1 MTVGLGSM
9 RGVRAGV
16 VLAPMTTY
24 KLGGPADWFAEIQD
38 EQHLVDVLAAATSA
52 ADVLVLGRG
61 SNLLIADTGY
71 RGLVIRLS
79 GEFVQIAV
87 DSDGVVRAGG
97 AAPLPR
103 VARAGAEAGR
113 CGLEFYAGIPGTV
126 GGAVRMNAGGHG
138 SDTASCLISAR
149 VIDRSTGGR
158 YDRSPADLE
167 FDYRHSNIEP
177 GEIVL
182 SARFSTRA
190 CERAAAEARIR
201 RITRW
206 RKEHQPGGTFNA
218 GSVFKNPPGD
228 AAGRLIDEAGLKGH
242 RCGGVAV
249 SEMHANFLV
258 ADEDATAQDVW
269 DLIWSVRRRVG
280 EAAGV
285 WLVPEIQ
292 FAGNFDRTG
301 DELMGSETV
310 G

>member
-1 MTVGLGSM
+1 MSSHFEST

-24 KLGGPADWFAEIQD
+24 RLGGAADWFAEIED
-38 EQHLVDVLAAATSA
+38 EQHLVDVLAAATDEV
-52 ADVLVLGRG
+52 DVLVLGRG
-61 SNLLIADTGY
+61 SNLLIADAGY

-79 GEFVQIAV
+79 GEFLQVVV
-87 DSDGVVRAGG
+87 DPSGVVRAGG

-126 GGAVRMNAGGHG
+126 GGAVKMNAGGHG
-138 SDTASCLISAR
+138 GDTATRLLSAR
-149 VIDRSTGGR
+149 IFDRTTGTSH
-158 YDRSPADLE
+158 DRTAVE
-167 FDYRHSNIEP
+167 FGFAYRHSNIEP
-177 GEIVL
+177 GEIVV
-182 SARFSTRA
+182 SARFSTES
-190 CERAAAEARIR
+190 CERAVAEARIR
-201 RITRW
+201 EITRW

-242 RCGGVAV
+242 RRGGVAV

-258 ADEDATAQDVW
+258 ADEHAIAQDVW
-269 DLIWSVRRRVG
+269 DLVWAVRRRVG
-280 EAAGV
+280 EATGV

-292 FAGNFDRTG
+292 FAGAFDRTG
-301 DELMGSETV
+301 DELMGSETA